1 MQVLKTFYI
10 GKLTRRLA
18 EFQLEIAAEA
28 RINRARMYNPAKLE
42 EIHSHL
48 DSPTYPWESPVENK
62 SFWKVYH
69 EIFPER
75 RWNGQPGYTGS
86 R

>member
-28 RINRARMYNPAKLE
+28 RINRARMYKPEKLA
-42 EIHSHL
+42 EIRSHL
-48 DSPTYPWESPVENK
+48 DSPAYPWESPYENK
-62 SFWKVYH
+62 IFWRVYR

-75 RWNGQPGYTGS
+75 RTDAKSGHASY